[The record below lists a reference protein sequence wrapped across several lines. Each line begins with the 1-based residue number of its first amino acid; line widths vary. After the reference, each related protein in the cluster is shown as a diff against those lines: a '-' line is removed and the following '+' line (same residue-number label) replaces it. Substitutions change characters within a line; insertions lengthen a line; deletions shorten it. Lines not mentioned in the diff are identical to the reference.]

1 MAFLKTARAVVV
13 RPHVTPETWRGLRK
27 IASVTPSTTV
37 GIQADKILGGPLDP
51 SKYLVT
57 HCTIVASVDA
67 MSVPGVKTGKIKVGS
82 KTVDRRW
89 AEYFVTPE
97 TDKYI
102 NNNQDAFSR
111 EVLLK
116 AYPTFIGA
124 QNYLEH
130 VQIEEQSK
138 GRVID
143 AVARDI
149 GDSIYVDIL
158 VATDRKHDQLIR
170 QIESG
175 SLTTL
180 SMGCI
185 CDATQCTKCGNV
197 AADETQLCDCIKYE
211 KGNYFIDDQGSRRRV
226 AELCGH
232 PSMNANG
239 GVKYIEASWVAVPA
253 FQGAVMRNIIQPT
266 DEVTSKAARVLNTP
280 PDKWSSLGSLQKAA
294 SQHVAFD
301 IPEEGGEGGGD
312 AKPEAPADPLQQ
324 AEDQLF
330 EELRDRVVKRVKNT
344 LEDKKKPDAVLPP
357 AEGASVSTNEN
368 LTKMAYLRALDRT
381 VRTASSRE
389 DLVSSL
395 KSVNNAFG
403 VVLSSGVYWTA
414 YRVGSLSSHPSLQ
427 SYVAAC
433 KKAANRNLTE
443 AELRAIIRIG
453 SLLARRARFNAGE

>member
-1 MAFLKTARAVVV
+1 MAFLKTARAMVV

-67 MSVPGVKTGKIKVGS
+67 MPVPGVKTGKIKVGS

-89 AEYFVTPE
+89 AEYFVTPD

-111 EVLLK
+111 EVLMK
-116 AYPTFIGA
+116 AYKTFIGA

-149 GDSIYVDIL
+149 GDSIYIDIL
-158 VATDRKHDQLIR
+158 VATDRKHEQLIS

-211 KGNYFIDDQGSRRRV
+211 KGNYFLDEQGSRRRV

-232 PSMNANG
+232 PSMNENG
-239 GVKYIEASWVAVPA
+239 GVKFIEASWVAVPA
-253 FQGAVMRNIIQPT
+253 FQGAVMRNIIQPSA
-266 DEVTSKAARVLNTP
+266 EVQSKAARVLNNP
-280 PDKWSSLGSLQKAA
+280 PDKWSSLGNIQKAA

-301 IPEEGGEGGGD
+301 LPEEGAEGGD
-312 AKPEAPADPLQQ
+312 AAKPEAPADPLQQ

-330 EELRDRVVKRVKNT
+330 DALRERVVKRVKDS
-344 LEDKKKPDAVLPP
+344 LSDKKKPEAVLPP

-368 LTKMAYLRALDRT
+368 LTKMAYLKALDRT
-381 VRTASSRE
+381 VRKASSDE
-389 DLVSSL
+389 DLVTSL
-395 KSVNNAFG
+395 RAVNNAFG
-403 VVLSSGVYWTA
+403 VNLTSGVYWTA
-414 YRVGSLSSHPSLQ
+414 YRVGSLSSHPSLK
-427 SYVAAC
+427 SYVSAC
-433 KKAANRNLTE
+433 MKAANRKLTE